1 MQFSNETLRNIAYGV
16 LGIFALFIM
25 LNSFNI
31 KNNIINSVFGIG
43 NVDALPSI
51 NGSSNNI
58 FKSQNEPVREGFTF
72 NTDGDKVED
81 ENLDQCIQRK
91 LTALKSELG
100 GKSGISDIKKIL
112 ENAKQA
118 CNYEASKCMM
128 NLLSSNKNTKTINLE
143 NILED
148 PDNRDCAK
156 YKDYTGLSKQLQNL
170 IDNL

>member
-1 MQFSNETLRNIAYGV
+1 MQFSNTTLRNIAYGV
-16 LGIFALFIM
+16 LGIFAIFIM

-31 KNNIINSVFGIG
+31 KNNILNSVFGIG
-43 NVDALPSI
+43 NQDALSS
-51 NGSSNNI
+51 SSNI
-58 FKSQNEPVREGFTF
+58 FTSHDTTVKEGFTF

-91 LTALKSELG
+91 LTALKTELG
-100 GKSGISDIKKIL
+100 GKSGINDIKKIL

-128 NLLSSNKNTKTINLE
+128 NLLSANRNTKTINLE
-143 NILED
+143 KILDD
-148 PDNRDCAK
+148 PDNRDCDK
-156 YKDYTGLSKQLQNL
+156 YKDYTGLSRQLQNL